1 MILFLRSSAVSIDS
15 KLRRYCRG
23 LRTAGV
29 EHRALF
35 WDRDSSITDDADV
48 ASIRFV
54 SRPKGRGKLA
64 TAFALV
70 RFNWF
75 ALCQMWSLRRQLSL
89 VHAIDLDSVGAALL
103 LHRLTGIPFIYDIYD
118 HYPDSRGITGRARA
132 PFDWLE
138 RMAIARAALVI
149 IADAGRLRQHSP
161 IPPSK
166 LMVVENVPDAAQ
178 TAAAAMQPAANGRF
192 RIGYLGTFEPR
203 FRGLEDVLAVVTADD
218 RLELHIGGTGA
229 LEPAITAAAAVCPR
243 IICYGPMAHGEG
255 LAMLAG
261 CDILLGLYC
270 RGVPNHRFA
279 APNKY
284 YEHLLLG
291 RPMLTSAG
299 TPPGDKVRANDTG
312 WAVDDGAEA
321 IAAALADAIAH
332 PALLAQ
338 KGERARAL
346 WQRDYADYFARVIAG
361 DFVAAVRRIAT
372 AQ

>member
-1 MILFLRSSAVSIDS
+1 VNLFLRSSAVAIDS

-23 LRTAGV
+23 LRAAGID
-29 EHRALF
+29 HRALF
-35 WDRDSSITDDADV
+35 WDRDSSIADDAAVDG
-48 ASIRFV
+48 IRFV
-54 SRPKGRGKLA
+54 HPQCHHGKLD
-64 TAFALV
+64 TALALI

-75 ALCQMWSLRRQLSL
+75 ALRRMWHLRRQMSL

-118 HYPDSRGITGRARA
+118 HYPDSRGITGRARM
-132 PFDWLE
+132 PFNWLE
-138 RMAIARAALVI
+138 RMAIARASLVI
-149 IADAGRLRQHSP
+149 IADESRLGQHDT
-161 IPPSK
+161 IPAAK
-166 LMVVENVPDAAQ
+166 LMVVENVPDADQ
-178 TAAAAMQPAANGRF
+178 AAFNATPPVASPRL

-203 FRGLEDVLAVVTADD
+203 FRGLEDMLAVVAADP

-229 LEPAITAAAAVCPR
+229 LEPAITAAAAACPR

-261 CDILLGLYC
+261 CDILLGLYY
-270 RGVPNHRFA
+270 RGVPNHRYA

-291 RPMLTSAG
+291 RPMLTSAH
-299 TPPGDKVRANDTG
+299 TPPGDKVRAADTG
-312 WAVDDGAEA
+312 WVVEDGPAP
-321 IAAALADAIAH
+321 ITAALADAIAH
-332 PALLAQ
+332 PAALMQ

-361 DFVAAVRRIAT
+361 DYVAAVRRIA
-372 AQ
+372 AAR